1 MADAMKECSVL
12 LKSFLDMPD
21 ADPFR
26 DPVDWKAWGL
36 YDYPK
41 LIKHPMDLST
51 VKSKLEA
58 GRYGRPSEFAKDMRL
73 IWKNCQIYNQDGS
86 EFHTL
91 SLEFSRRFE
100 EAFLQV
106 KEAAGGEDFDDG
118 GEHPTI
124 AEKTQFSQN
133 IYKIDSVQLGRVVE
147 LLDEKC
153 EAAIDKTNPNEI
165 EINIDAI
172 DAKTFD
178 MLDQYVRECL
188 GETKKGKKRKAG
200 GAGGAGKKKK

>member
-1 MADAMKECSVL
+1 MADAMKECGVL

-26 DPVDWKAWGL
+26 EPVDWKAWGL

-41 LIKHPMDLST
+41 LIKHPMDLTT
-51 VKSKLEA
+51 VKGKLEA
-58 GRYGRPSEFAKDMRL
+58 GGYGKPSEFAKDMRL

-106 KEAAGGEDFDDG
+106 KEAAGGDDFDDA

-172 DAKTFD
+172 DAGTFD
-178 MLDQYVRECL
+178 VLDQYVRECL